1 MAHIQVPGICG
12 PIVFTLET
20 SQARSHPPLD
30 QTHLGKFDLLVYPG
44 FDLLLASSWIGA
56 LLLIRPLRC
65 VRVRSS

>member
-30 QTHLGKFDLLVYPG
+30 QTHLGKFDLLVCPG
-44 FDLLLASSWIGA
+44 FDLLLAAHGLARFADTLS
-56 LLLIRPLRC
+56 
-65 VRVRSS
+65 RVRCW